1 MRERKIAKR
10 LGANKLLAILRE
22 ELLSHGISVGNQKFL
37 DILRAKIHHYISFQ
51 LPYLNRTI
59 G

>member
-1 MRERKIAKR
+1 